1 MGNDMKPLRTFRQFT
16 AMSLVVIGA
25 LVVVRGVY
33 YAVANNMG
41 WHAIITPLVIGYR
54 LGHRP
59 LALLASSE
67 VMKRGLQNLRG

>member
-33 YAVANNMG
+33 YAVTHNMG
-41 WHAIITPLVIGYR
+41 WHAIIMPLVIGSLVIA
-54 LGHRP
+54 LGITRW
-59 LALLASSE
+59 
-67 VMKRGLQNLRG
+67 RYWQTR

>member
-33 YAVANNMG
+33 YAVAHNMG
-41 WHAIITPLVIGYR
+41 WHAIITPLVIGS
-54 LGHRP
+54 LVI
-59 LALLASSE
+59 ALVIA
-67 VMKRGLQNLRG
+67 RWRYWQTR

>member
-41 WHAIITPLVIGYR
+41 WQTIIVPLVIGSLVIA
-54 LGHRP
+54 LGIARWHYWQAIR
-59 LALLASSE
+59 
-67 VMKRGLQNLRG
+67 

>member
-33 YAVANNMG
+33 YAVTHNMG
-41 WHAIITPLVIGYR
+41 WHAIIMSLVIGSLVIS
-54 LGHRP
+54 LGIARW
-59 LALLASSE
+59 
-67 VMKRGLQNLRG
+67 RYWQTR